1 MNEKKYKSI
10 DFQNENAIKTR
21 LFIIKIYSYMKKI
34 IIFILGAP
42 CSGKSTLRRAL
53 KQKISAEKNLLK
65 IEDFSV
71 GNLLRQEVKK
81 QTETGKRIEYHIQN
95 GLLITNT
102 YWIPLLQ
109 EKFDKQDIDVLIMD
123 GYLSGKDALNIFKD
137 LTKEFTTII
146 IRRHTLLDLILKR
159 EEKSREERKAQSRDD
174 VKNFYNRLEE
184 YLRFS
189 APLWKVIKKDYGDKA
204 ISISGRKEA
213 KESSIIIYE
222 QIQKFL

>member
-34 IIFILGAP
+34 IIFIVGAP

-81 QTETGKRIEYHIQN
+81 QTETGKRIE
-95 GLLITNT
+95 
-102 YWIPLLQ
+102 
-109 EKFDKQDIDVLIMD
+109 
-123 GYLSGKDALNIFKD
+123 
-137 LTKEFTTII
+137 
-146 IRRHTLLDLILKR
+146 
-159 EEKSREERKAQSRDD
+159 
-174 VKNFYNRLEE
+174 
-184 YLRFS
+184 
-189 APLWKVIKKDYGDKA
+189 
-204 ISISGRKEA
+204 
-213 KESSIIIYE
+213 
-222 QIQKFL
+222 

>member
-1 MNEKKYKSI
+1 MKKKYKSI

-81 QTETGKRIEYHIQN
+81 TDGNRETNRVSYTKRFADTQY
-95 GLLITNT
+95 
-102 YWIPLLQ
+102 
-109 EKFDKQDIDVLIMD
+109 
-123 GYLSGKDALNIFKD
+123 
-137 LTKEFTTII
+137 
-146 IRRHTLLDLILKR
+146 LLDP
-159 EEKSREERKAQSRDD
+159 SATRKVQ
-174 VKNFYNRLEE
+174 
-184 YLRFS
+184 
-189 APLWKVIKKDYGDKA
+189 
-204 ISISGRKEA
+204 
-213 KESSIIIYE
+213 
-222 QIQKFL
+222 